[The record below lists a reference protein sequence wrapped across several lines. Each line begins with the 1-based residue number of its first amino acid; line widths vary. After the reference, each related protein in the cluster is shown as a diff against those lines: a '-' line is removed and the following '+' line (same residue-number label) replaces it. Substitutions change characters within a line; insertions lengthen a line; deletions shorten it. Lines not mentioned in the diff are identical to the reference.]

1 VKEIQTSNKNFNVI
15 KGEIIMKTQII
26 KEIKG
31 YESLSDANKKLFE
44 KAVVSFFNAQGL
56 EKRAELEFAPKA
68 VYCVQDTEYISGDD
82 DLVARVVKAI
92 SKDGE
97 SYVIHND
104 IFEDTSLSECRKCIS
119 EYLRFEVGD
128 EWFHITD
135 DGLWY

>member
-1 VKEIQTSNKNFNVI
+1 
-15 KGEIIMKTQII
+15 MKTQII